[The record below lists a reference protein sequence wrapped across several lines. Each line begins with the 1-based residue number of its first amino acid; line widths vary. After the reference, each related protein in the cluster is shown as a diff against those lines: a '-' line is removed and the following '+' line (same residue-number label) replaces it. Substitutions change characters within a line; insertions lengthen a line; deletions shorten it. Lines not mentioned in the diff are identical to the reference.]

1 MQSPVCPLGV
11 TRRARIRG
19 CCIAVCVAAP
29 QREHDLRLSAV
40 CVTGYLEG
48 EVGDDAGD
56 SEDNQ
61 QQVGEDEGSGGVDD
75 LLDLF
80 IGSAG
85 LAGLPDQ
92 R

>member
-1 MQSPVCPLGV
+1 MN
-11 TRRARIRG
+11 T
-19 CCIAVCVAAP
+19 VCVP
-29 QREHDLRLSAV
+29 LQ
-40 CVTGYLEG
+40 CVTGHLEG

-56 SEDNQ
+56 PEDNQ

-75 LLDLF
+75 LLDLL

-85 LAGLPDQ
+85 LAGLPDE